1 MDFVGN
7 CSKCQTAVYCKGGF
21 LDGVTEQHLLYC
33 HSCFA
38 VVLKE
43 REQTA
48 GPGQGAAT
56 PQPRLDPA
64 CNE

>member
-21 LDGVTEQHLLYC
+21 LDGVTEHHVLYC

-38 VVLKE
+38 AVLKE
-43 REQTA
+43 REQAATA
-48 GPGQGAAT
+48 SGQGD
-56 PQPRLDPA
+56 PQAQRDPA